1 MAVAL
6 PAILAAPA
14 VAGAGLS
21 ADGAIRQGHVA
32 GETAILKSQL
42 RARELM
48 SQVQMAETQAPISAR
63 DTVRS
68 EQAATAEREAT
79 VGVAKR

>member
-1 MAVAL
+1 MTVAL

-21 ADGAIRQGHVA
+21 ADGVIRQGHVA
-32 GETAILKSQL
+32 GHTAIRKSQL

-48 SQVQMAETQAPISAR
+48 SDAQMAETQALISAR
-63 DTVRS
+63 EAVLS
-68 EQAATAEREAT
+68 EQAVTAAREAT
-79 VGVAKR
+79 VGVAQQ